1 MTKLI
6 EIHALL
12 NHSVRQESESLK
24 LEPAS
29 RVIKKPF
36 VDFCFQF
43 FKSQFVVLSTL
54 FSFCLFSWI
63 FDEMCYKVNW
73 EGKND
78 GRVLLCRY
86 GVECLKVAKL
96 KRRGGLGYGI

>member
-29 RVIKKPF
+29 QVIKKPF
-36 VDFCFQF
+36 VDF
-43 FKSQFVVLSTL
+43 L
-54 FSFCLFSWI
+54 FSIFLKSICCLEHFI
-63 FDEMCYKVNW
+63 QF
-73 EGKND
+73 
-78 GRVLLCRY
+78 LL
-86 GVECLKVAKL
+86 VFLDS
-96 KRRGGLGYGI
+96 

>member
-29 RVIKKPF
+29 QVIKKPLA
-36 VDFCFQF
+36 DF
-43 FKSQFVVLSTL
+43 L
-54 FSFCLFSWI
+54 FSI
-63 FDEMCYKVNW
+63 FLKVN
-73 EGKND
+73 
-78 GRVLLCRY
+78 LLS
-86 GVECLKVAKL
+86 
-96 KRRGGLGYGI
+96 